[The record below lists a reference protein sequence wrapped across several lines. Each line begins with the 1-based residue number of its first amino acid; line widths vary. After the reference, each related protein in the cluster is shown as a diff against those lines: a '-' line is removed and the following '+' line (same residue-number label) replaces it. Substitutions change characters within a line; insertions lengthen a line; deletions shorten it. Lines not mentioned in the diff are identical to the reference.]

1 MIYCP
6 QCSTANRDGSKFC
19 NECGNDLQ
27 SAASAR
33 PGTAPPTLPEEAPE
47 AEPAASPEDSSA
59 VPSTPPERDDE
70 TADGDAAP
78 EPSAGTPPLPDWLVQ
93 LREGQGD
100 LSETSPQPLSSRGEG
115 RRGEEAAQMP
125 DWLKEA
131 HREQQREQA
140 ESQDTAPP
148 APAPETPL
156 PALASGDL
164 PDWLKELKD
173 VERAPVGAGLALSR
187 REVPIPALA
196 RPPEAVEG
204 NPPVEPL
211 RAEAAPVDA
220 PGWLKPVQPK
230 AEPAPIAVTI
240 AAAGVASDKPAV
252 EKPISPPQAAQ
263 TPATGDL
270 ADTGLPPWLEAFRP
284 GRPRPGSDAVE
295 TSGLLA
301 DIRGILPVE
310 SVLTLPHKSAPPKA
324 KTAPA
329 RPASAFESLHTSPP
343 PPPETPPAASASASA
358 PTAGQAESPT
368 GGPSAKP
375 HRRSRL
381 AVLVLMIPLA
391 AALPFLP
398 QLRDALSNNAPTAG
412 AAETSFIA
420 LLILLLMG
428 LGAGTALLIRR
439 AAARRQPPI

>member
-33 PGTAPPTLPEEAPE
+33 SGIAPPTLPEEAPE
-47 AEPAASPEDSSA
+47 AEPAASLEAPSA
-59 VPSTPPERDDE
+59 LPSAPPARDDE
-70 TADGDAAP
+70 TADREAAP

-93 LREGQGD
+93 LREGASPEPVEGQVD
-100 LSETSPQPLSSRGEG
+100 MSETSPQPLSSQGEG
-115 RRGEEAAQMP
+115 RRGE
-125 DWLKEA
+125 EA

-140 ESQDTAPP
+140 ESLDTAPP

-156 PALASGDL
+156 PALVSGDF

-173 VERAPVGAGLALSR
+173 AERAPVEAGL
-187 REVPIPALA
+187 VPALA

-420 LLILLLMG
+420 LLIG
-428 LGAGTALLIRR
+428 G
-439 AAARRQPPI
+439 QP